1 MPLNSTG
8 CGVDSELPGPL
19 SRCLGCPVR
28 SKGGLSQGLSI
39 APHFCLDICLLSLLQ
54 DMKAQCVSL
63 WLLGSMFSL
72 WSVHARGLRRCLTS
86 MDTHHVEETF
96 REIRAALVSVGVWVR
111 SRARGACLTSPPNS
125 KHEFLLL
132 LGGAD
137 VGCSSLGSALMCFST
152 AS

>member
-1 MPLNSTG
+1 MASSPSSLSPPG
-8 CGVDSELPGPL
+8 LP
-19 SRCLGCPVR
+19 CEVQ
-28 SKGGLSQGLSI
+28 GGLSQGLFL
-39 APHFCLDICLLSLLQ
+39 APHFCLDIRLLPLLQ

-96 REIRAALVSVGVWVR
+96 REIKAALVSVGFWVR
-111 SRARGACLTSPPNS
+111 SRARGACLPSPRT
-125 KHEFLLL
+125 LL
-132 LGGAD
+132 LGGAH
-137 VGCSSLGSALMCFST
+137 VGCSSLGSALVCFST